1 MNTMSTQVH
10 ITDCLPGQ
18 SLILTGF
25 GSLRPDFRRRL
36 MALGL
41 VPGARALYVQ
51 KAPLG
56 CPVSLRIANS
66 TIALRLTEIAA
77 LTWEQAT

>member
-1 MNTMSTQVH
+1 MNTQVH

-18 SLILTGF
+18 SLTLTGF

-41 VPGARALYVQ
+41 VPGTSVLYVQ

-56 CPVSLRIANS
+56 CPILLRIANT
-66 TIALRLTEIAA
+66 TIALRLAEIKP
-77 LTWEQAT
+77 LTWEQAQ

>member
-1 MNTMSTQVH
+1 MNTQVH

-18 SLILTGF
+18 SLVLKGF

-41 VPGARALYVQ
+41 VPGASVLYVQ

-56 CPVSLRIANS
+56 CPVSLRIAGS
-66 TIALRLTEIAA
+66 TIAVRLAEIAP
-77 LTWEQAT
+77 LTWEQTA

>member
-1 MNTMSTQVH
+1 MNTQVH
-10 ITDCLPGQ
+10 ITDCSPGQ
-18 SLILTGF
+18 SLVLMGF

-41 VPGARALYVQ
+41 VPGAQVLYVQ

-56 CPVSLRIANS
+56 CPVSLRVANG
-66 TIALRLTEIAA
+66 TIALRLAEIAP
-77 LTWEQAT
+77 LIWEQAI